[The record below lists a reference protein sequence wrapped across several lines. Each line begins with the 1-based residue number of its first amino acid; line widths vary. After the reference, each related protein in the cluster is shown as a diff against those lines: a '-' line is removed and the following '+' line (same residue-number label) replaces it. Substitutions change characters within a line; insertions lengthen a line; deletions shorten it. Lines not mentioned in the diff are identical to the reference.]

1 MEKKLYLLILEKGCA
16 DCAIVLSRLD
26 IDKIVALEDNG
37 SDTEFH
43 VSVSFTNNTTE
54 ELLNTFGVHGKHT
67 PVLMCP
73 DGSVVSD
80 VDDILKIMDK
90 VGVSVT
96 PRR

>member
-1 MEKKLYLLILEKGCA
+1 MNKKIYLLILEKGCA

-26 IDKIVALEDNG
+26 TDKIVALEDGNA
-37 SDTEFH
+37 DTEFH
-43 VSVSFTNNTTE
+43 AAISFTNNTTE
-54 ELLNTFGVHGKHT
+54 EILNTFGVRGKHT

-73 DGSVVSD
+73 DGSVVND